1 LIQREVI
8 VGRSTKGERLF
19 NPFKLKLLRKRIP
32 ASEVIFGAG
41 FIAVLALLVFW
52 VMAQK
57 DNFDPS
63 ERDISF
69 AVLQE
74 DSVEDTLYR
83 TPLKRWREPGT
94 GGPEAPAVDLG
105 IFPQSTLADD
115 WSLDGRVETYDATN
129 LYEKI
134 NGAAPQYISF
144 GFRQLHFMTLGK
156 DGHFVSIE
164 LYDMEKFRNAL
175 GMFVTQ
181 RGTDQ
186 RIEEDGAI
194 AFYPTAAGSIGVVEN
209 FYFKISGDV
218 SGPPVTTK
226 AMDLVKRF
234 AELPVA
240 NAARPLPYTILAG
253 GLDLPIDRIAFEKDN
268 VFQYDFLSD
277 FWFGR
282 DKDDSEARYFI
293 HEGSDPDNAR
303 ALFERLER
311 EQENEYSILER
322 ESGRVLMQHE
332 YLKSI
337 FAMTH
342 DGTLILG
349 VDGAENRDRAREGLS
364 RLRGAVRRGDQ
375 ETDPTS

>member
-1 LIQREVI
+1 VI
-8 VGRSTKGERLF
+8 VARSGTGERLF

-32 ASEVIFGAG
+32 KSEVIFGAG
-41 FIAVLALLVFW
+41 FIVVLALLTVW
-52 VMAQK
+52 VMAQR
-57 DNFDPS
+57 DSFDPS

-83 TPLKRWREPGT
+83 TPLKRWREPGAE
-94 GGPEAPAVDLG
+94 GPEAPSVDLG
-105 IFPQSTLADD
+105 IFPQSTLADG
-115 WSLDGRVETYDATN
+115 WGLDGRVETYDATN

-144 GFRQLHFMTLGK
+144 GFQQLHFMTLGK

-164 LYDMEKFRNAL
+164 LYDMGKFRNAL

-181 RGTDQ
+181 RGADQ
-186 RIEEDGAI
+186 RIEESGTI
-194 AFYPTAAGSIGVVEN
+194 AFYPTAAGSIGVAEN
-209 FYFKISGDV
+209 FYFKIYGDV

-226 AMDLVKRF
+226 SLDLVKRF

-240 NAARPLPYTILAG
+240 DSSRPLPYTILAG
-253 GLDLPIDRIAFEKDN
+253 GLDLPIERIAFEKDN

-282 DKDDSEARYFI
+282 VGEDAEVRYFV
-293 HEGSDPDNAR
+293 HEEDDPDNAA
-303 ALFERLER
+303 ALFERLEQ

-322 ESGRVLMQHE
+322 EADRVLMQHD

-337 FAMTH
+337 FAMIR

-349 VDGAENRDRAREGLS
+349 VEGAANRDRAREGLS
-364 RLRGAVRRGDQ
+364 RLRGAIRRGNQ